1 MHLTKRLSGDF
12 PNRYTPEKK
21 LMNIKEF
28 SKISGIS
35 SYTLRYY
42 EKIGIFQEIRRN
54 ASGHRDFTEKDLL
67 WAEFIN
73 RLKET
78 GMPLEQIK
86 EYALLRQQG
95 ESTANARKNLLEDHA
110 SVLKNKISE
119 EKKHLSK
126 IKEKIQYYE
135 KVILDKKTT

>member
-1 MHLTKRLSGDF
+1 
-12 PNRYTPEKK
+12 
-21 LMNIKEF
+21 MNIKEF

-35 SYTLRYY
+35 SCTLRYY

-67 WAEFIN
+67 WAEFIH

-78 GMPLEQIK
+78 GMPLKQIK
-86 EYALLRQQG
+86 KYALLRQQG

-119 EKKHLSK
+119 EKQHLSK
-126 IKEKIQYYE
+126 IKEKIKYYKE
-135 KVILDKKTT
+135 VILDKKNS

>member
-1 MHLTKRLSGDF
+1 
-12 PNRYTPEKK
+12 
-21 LMNIKEF
+21 MNIKEF

-54 ASGHRDFTEKDLL
+54 ASGHRDFTENDLL

-86 EYALLRQQG
+86 KYALLRQQG
-95 ESTANARKNLLEDHA
+95 ESTANERKKLLEGHA

-119 EKKHLSK
+119 EKQHLNKINEK
-126 IKEKIQYYE
+126 IKYYE
-135 KVILDKKTT
+135 NFILGKKPS

>member
-1 MHLTKRLSGDF
+1 MDSVALSYIKIVMGAF
-12 PNRYTPEKK
+12 
-21 LMNIKEF
+21 LNIKEF

-54 ASGHRDFTEKDLL
+54 ASGHRAFTEKDLL

-86 EYALLRQQG
+86 KYALLRQQG
-95 ESTANARKNLLEDHA
+95 ESTANERKVLLENHA
-110 SVLKNKISE
+110 AVLKKKISE
-119 EKKHLSK
+119 EKRHLNK
-126 IKEKIQYYE
+126 LKEKIEYYE
-135 KVILDKKTT
+135 DVILGKKSS

>member
-1 MHLTKRLSGDF
+1 MGAFL
-12 PNRYTPEKK
+12 
-21 LMNIKEF
+21 NIKEF

-54 ASGHRDFTEKDLL
+54 ASGHRTFTEKDLL

-86 EYALLRQQG
+86 KYALLRQQG
-95 ESTANARKNLLEDHA
+95 ERTANTRKVLLEKHA
-110 SVLKNKISE
+110 AVLKKKISE
-119 EKKHLSK
+119 EKRHLTKLEEK
-126 IKEKIQYYE
+126 IKYYE
-135 KVILDKKTT
+135 NVILGKKFS

>member
-1 MHLTKRLSGDF
+1 
-12 PNRYTPEKK
+12 
-21 LMNIKEF
+21 MNIKEF

-42 EKIGIFQEIRRN
+42 EKIGIFQEIRRDTN
-54 ASGHRDFTEKDLL
+54 GHRDFTEKDLL

-95 ESTANARKNLLEDHA
+95 ENTENARKNLLEDHA

-119 EKKHLSK
+119 EKQHLSK
-126 IKEKIQYYE
+126 IKEKIKYYE
-135 KVILDKKTT
+135 ENILVKRNP

>member
-1 MHLTKRLSGDF
+1 
-12 PNRYTPEKK
+12 
-21 LMNIKEF
+21 MNIKAF

-86 EYALLRQQG
+86 KYALLRQQG
-95 ESTANARKNLLEDHA
+95 ESTANARKTLLENHA
-110 SVLKNKISE
+110 AFLKKKISE
-119 EKKHLSK
+119 EKRHLNK
-126 IKEKIQYYE
+126 LEEKIDYYD
-135 KVILDKKTT
+135 KVILGEKSS

>member
-1 MHLTKRLSGDF
+1 M
-12 PNRYTPEKK
+12 
-21 LMNIKEF
+21 
-28 SKISGIS
+28 
-35 SYTLRYY
+35 RYY

-78 GMPLEQIK
+78 GMSLEKIK
-86 EYALLRQQG
+86 KYALLRQQG

-119 EKKHLSK
+119 EKKHLRK
-126 IKEKIQYYE
+126 IKEKIEYYE
-135 KVILDKKTT
+135 KVILEKKLLDLELTLTCKLFPQVNPNSSQEKQHEK

>member
-1 MHLTKRLSGDF
+1 
-12 PNRYTPEKK
+12 
-21 LMNIKEF
+21 MNIKEF

-42 EKIGIFQEIRRN
+42 EKIGIFQEIRRDTN
-54 ASGHRDFTEKDLL
+54 GHRDFTEKDLL

-95 ESTANARKNLLEDHA
+95 ESTENARKNLLEDHA

-126 IKEKIQYYE
+126 IKEKIKYYE
-135 KVILDKKTT
+135 ENILVKRNP